1 MNGIYVENIRYE
13 FFTELSL
20 MSNIND
26 NIIHIAYKLY
36 NINQKNRLFRYISSF
51 LIKIFII

>member
-20 MSNIND
+20 MSNG
-26 NIIHIAYKLY
+26 NIIHTAYKLY

>member
-20 MSNIND
+20 MSNG
-26 NIIHIAYKLY
+26 NIIHTAY
-36 NINQKNRLFRYISSF
+36 NFTI
-51 LIKIFII
+51 LIKRIDYSDIFHHF